1 MSNSKSK
8 SFFQNF
14 SWTFVGSLIY
24 ALSQWLLIVIL
35 AKLGTPEIV
44 GQFSLGL
51 AITAPIILFSNMQ
64 MRNLIATDST
74 NEYEF
79 SEYLGTRMLLLLF
92 GLFVVFFVAI
102 SGPYTLT
109 VSLVIILVG
118 LSKVVESLSELTH
131 GYFQKIERMDYAGR
145 SLIIKALSS
154 VIAFSLVFYLT
165 NNLNYALIGLIIT
178 WILRLFLYDFKN
190 TKKYV
195 SILPKINNT
204 KKLIIFSIPLGF
216 VSILNSLNTNIPRY
230 FLEYFGGLEEL
241 GYFSAIA
248 YLLVA
253 GNLLI
258 RPLSIVAAPRLANS
272 FQKNDYIRYLKIL
285 GTLLI
290 SALFAGI
297 IILLIVYN
305 FGELILTIIYN
316 QSYAEYKNIF
326 IIVMFGSI
334 VSYLTTF
341 INTGIV
347 ATRKFKLQP
356 LINFITLIVG
366 LIASIT
372 LIPIY
377 GITGAAYITVIV
389 FITQLLGSTTLLIVI
404 LNKNRRV

>member
-272 FQKNDYIRYLKIL
+272 FQKNNYIRYLKIL
-285 GTLLI
+285 GTLLV
-290 SALFAGI
+290 SALLAGI
-297 IILLIVYN
+297 IILIIVYN
-305 FGELILTIIYN
+305 FGELILTIIYD
-316 QSYAEYKNIF
+316 QSYAEYENVFRVI
-326 IIVMFGSI
+326 MFGSI
-334 VSYLTTF
+334 ISYLTTF
-341 INTGIV
+341 INTAVV
-347 ATRKFKLQP
+347 ATRQFKLQP

-366 LIASIT
+366 LIASI
-372 LIPIY
+372 LIIPIY
-377 GITGAAYITVIV
+377 GITGAAYVTLIV
-389 FITQLLGSTTLLIVI
+389 FITNFIGNITLLIIIIIRGV
-404 LNKNRRV
+404 KK